1 MDMQKNW
8 HTYWKNPGDSG
19 GPIDVAWSLPESVSI
34 EGPLWPTPQLLP
46 YPPLM
51 TYGYKDFVIF
61 PYKILYKDINDLTFI
76 DADID
81 FLICDDVCV
90 PEKANIKSIFENL
103 EETLEL
109 EEWISKVPN
118 TIYPVLGNQTKEF
131 LEIRFSYNKK
141 IENIY
146 YFSENQNTVLHS
158 GKQVLIKEDNNW
170 LLKIRLQP
178 EKTKISSVEGVI
190 KINENS

>member
-1 MDMQKNW
+1 MSAN
-8 HTYWKNPGDSG
+8 
-19 GPIDVAWSLPESVSI
+19 
-34 EGPLWPTPQLLP
+34 
-46 YPPLM
+46 
-51 TYGYKDFVIF
+51 
-61 PYKILYKDINDLTFI
+61 
-76 DADID
+76 ID

-109 EEWISKVPN
+109 KEWISKVPN

-131 LEIRFSYNKK
+131 LEIRFSYNNK

-146 YFSENQNTVLHS
+146 YFSENQNIVLHS

-170 LLKIRLQP
+170 LLKIPLQP
-178 EKTKISSVEGVI
+178 ENNQKSHQ
-190 KINENS
+190 